1 MIDILTERQYEVIQK
16 ISKIIGCDW
25 FSISKRN
32 NKDYIYDMEEGEVL
46 EAVV

>member
-16 ISKIIGCDW
+16 ISKIIVGCDW

-32 NKDYIYDMEEGEVL
+32 KKDYVYI
-46 EAVV
+46 